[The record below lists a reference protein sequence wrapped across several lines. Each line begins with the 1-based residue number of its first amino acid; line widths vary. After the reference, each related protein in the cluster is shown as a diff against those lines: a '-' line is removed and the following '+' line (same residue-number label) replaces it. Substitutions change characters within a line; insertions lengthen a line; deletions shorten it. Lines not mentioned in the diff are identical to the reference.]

1 MLKFSIHRLMFLLP
15 TLVGATLISFFL
27 IRLVPGDPVT
37 NILGERGASPEKIM
51 EIRTR
56 LGLDLSLPE
65 QYFLFVKNALAGDL
79 GTSIVSQRPVQEEF
93 WSRFPATVELSLIAL
108 LWAVLVGIP
117 LGIWAAVY
125 RGKLIDVG
133 VVVTSLVGYSMPIFW
148 WGLLL
153 IILFSVKLGW
163 LPVSG
168 RLGLI
173 YDLQEKTGFHLIDF
187 WWNSQ
192 KFEVFLDTLKHL
204 ILPALVLGTVPLAL
218 ICRMTRTC
226 ILEVLNEDYVR
237 TARSKGVPTWRLYTK
252 HVLKNALVPL
262 VNMVGVLLGTLV
274 SGAFLTE
281 TLFSWPGVGRWLV
294 KSIEA
299 RDYPVLQGG
308 LTYLCLFVV
317 LINFFVDLICLYL
330 NPKLRRSS

>member
-1 MLKFSIHRLMFLLP
+1 MLKFALNRLLFLLP
-15 TLVGATLISFFL
+15 TLIGATLVAFFL

-37 NILGERGASPEKIM
+37 NILGERGGSPEM
-51 EIRTR
+51 VAEIRAR
-56 LGLDLSLPE
+56 LGLDRSLPE
-65 QYFLFVKNALAGDL
+65 QYLFFMKNAVMGDL

-108 LWAVLVGIP
+108 LWAVAIGIP

-125 RGKLIDVG
+125 RGKFIDWS
-133 VVVTSLVGYSMPIFW
+133 VVVISLVGYSMPIFW

-153 IILFSVKLGW
+153 IIFFSVKMGW

-168 RLGLI
+168 RLDLM
-173 YDLQEKTGFHLIDF
+173 YDLMPRTGFNLLDA
-187 WWNSQ
+187 WWSEQ
-192 KFEVFLDTLKHL
+192 RVDVFLSALKHL

-237 TARSKGVPTWRLYTK
+237 TARSKGVPTLRLYSK

-262 VNMVGVLLGTLV
+262 VNMIGVLLGTLV
-274 SGAFLTE
+274 TGAFLTE

-308 LTYLCLFVV
+308 LIYLCLFVV
-317 LINFFVDLICLYL
+317 LINFFVDLMCLYL
-330 NPKLRRSS
+330 NPKLRRGL